1 MPVAG
6 PCANPD
12 CFTPDQASQWQYV
25 PEAFAGAR
33 RPDTT
38 CVCKKAGC
46 LRWCGLRG
54 PKQVPGRKRATGEAG
69 LAAGAAAHRAPDEL
83 HCPPII
89 RSIDEIW
96 AVRCAALPRT
106 CAFFTFSH
114 LFSRLLLSSVLSLAL
129 RFADIDALDEVT
141 RANKLPYDASSSLEY
156 AVHGKYARSPDDSN
170 GLFGT
175 WYIGLSELVQTFG
188 KEVVATKVAEFEAAA
203 TAAREEALG
212 AIELEGEEETAPPT

>member
-114 LFSRLLLSSVLSLAL
+114 LFSRLALLCPLLAAQVRRHRRARRGDAREQAAL
-129 RFADIDALDEVT
+129 RRVQLARVRRPRQVRAQPRRQQRLVRHLVHRPQRARADVRQGGGCDKGGGVARQRPRR
-141 RANKLPYDASSSLEY
+141 RARRRSGPSSSR
-156 AVHGKYARSPDDSN
+156 AR
-170 GLFGT
+170 
-175 WYIGLSELVQTFG
+175 
-188 KEVVATKVAEFEAAA
+188 
-203 TAAREEALG
+203 RRRRR
-212 AIELEGEEETAPPT
+212 

>member
-54 PKQVPGRKRATGEAG
+54 PKQVPGCKRATGEAG

-114 LFSRLLLSSVLSLAL
+114 LFSRLAGGPQEN
-129 RFADIDALDEVT
+129 RPREV
-141 RANKLPYDASSSLEY
+141 P
-156 AVHGKYARSPDDSN
+156 
-170 GLFGT
+170 
-175 WYIGLSELVQTFG
+175 
-188 KEVVATKVAEFEAAA
+188 
-203 TAAREEALG
+203 AARAG
-212 AIELEGEEETAPPT
+212 ADEHRRARIGGSCAITTRLRTPRPAAPRGWSPRSHGPSVAGRTSHVGWC